1 MGGMANVLGDKRVGK
16 ARRDVLPWVYL
27 MVFLV
32 GIVAVVGFTWY
43 HIANER
49 RGALEHWRARLST
62 FADDRARLVLSWL
75 DARRAAAGVLARAP
89 PSPDDRA
96 PLVLSWL
103 NARRPGADVLAGSPA
118 VRAVLSGEG
127 DRGVAGQL

>member
-49 RGALEHWRARLST
+49 RGALEHWRARLFP
-62 FADDRARLVLSWL
+62 FAAS
-75 DARRAAAGVLARAP
+75 RAP
-89 PSPDDRA
+89 WFVAGGAGGRA
-96 PLVLSWL
+96 D
-103 NARRPGADVLAGSPA
+103 AEVLAGSPA

-127 DRGVAGQL
+127 DRGVAGQLERV